1 MGFSLLRPYRCY
13 SHCVN
18 LLFGF
23 VEVLEGRTFTF
34 KTCQAAA
41 SSSQRL
47 VICPTRPGSL
57 PWAAGYAE
65 VDTPKTSN
73 VYTPSAAAETCYNTA
88 WLCWF
93 IREAFPKNNARIA
106 NTVQPKLPPAL
117 LTIWATFVTFKKVSK
132 SIWVGHPP
140 FPHNNLGNFFTF
152 ENVTKSIWRRTK
164 RKSVFFREG
173 YPYFVSS
180 ILEVMVYK

>member
-1 MGFSLLRPYRCY
+1 MGFSLLRLYRCLG
-13 SHCVN
+13 SWK
-18 LLFGF
+18 LLKDALLLSKLARLPLPLLSAWSSAPHDL
-23 VEVLEGRTFTF
+23 EVFLGQQGMPRWTHQKPAMYMFRCSGNMS
-34 KTCQAAA
+34 KW
-41 SSSQRL
+41 
-47 VICPTRPGSL
+47 IDRPL
-57 PWAAGYAE
+57 
-65 VDTPKTSN
+65 
-73 VYTPSAAAETCYNTA
+73 CYNTA

-164 RKSVFFREG
+164 RKSVFFFG
-173 YPYFVSS
+173 MATHTLIAIF
-180 ILEVMVYK
+180 

>member
-1 MGFSLLRPYRCY
+1 MFYFLGLSSLGFSLLRPYRCY

-23 VEVLEGRTFTF
+23 VEVVEGRTFTL

-73 VYTPSAAAETCYNTA
+73 VHVP
-88 WLCWF
+88 LQ
-93 IREAFPKNNARIA
+93 RKH
-106 NTVQPKLPPAL
+106 VQ
-117 LTIWATFVTFKKVSK
+117 VD
-132 SIWVGHPP
+132 
-140 FPHNNLGNFFTF
+140 
-152 ENVTKSIWRRTK
+152 R
-164 RKSVFFREG
+164 
-173 YPYFVSS
+173 SS
-180 ILEVMVYK
+180 IMLQHCLAVLAYEGSLSQK